1 MGDQAFIE
9 MGRAGGLGDIPQDLF
24 EPPN

>member
-9 MGRAGGLGDIPQDLF
+9 MGRAGGLRDIPQDLF